1 MSDATNDRVNPHDMP
16 SAQQLVESVREWLER
31 DVLAGTTGRLQFHTR
46 VAVNVLAMVE
56 RELEVGVSQ
65 AVAHAARL
73 AQLGCAD
80 DRELARRIR
89 DGELDDR
96 LPEVRDLVWA
106 TVRDKLTVAN
116 PKYLA

>member
-1 MSDATNDRVNPHDMP
+1 MSDTVNPHDMP

-31 DVLAGTTGRLQFHTR
+31 EVLSGTTGRLQFHTR

-56 RELEVGVSQ
+56 RELELGHQQ
-65 AVAHAARL
+65 AAAHTARL

-89 DGELDDR
+89 EGDLDDR

-106 TVRDKLTVAN
+106 TVKDKLIVAN
-116 PKYLA
+116 PKYLG